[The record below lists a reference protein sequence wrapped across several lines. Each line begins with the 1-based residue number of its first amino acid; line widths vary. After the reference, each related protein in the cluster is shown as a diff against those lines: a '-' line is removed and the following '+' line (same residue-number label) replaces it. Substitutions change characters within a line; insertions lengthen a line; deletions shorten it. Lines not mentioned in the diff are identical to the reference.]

1 MLHIT
6 ITNVEISPTLV
17 FNMCWWGW
25 SCIWICSHHITIV
38 INIVFCISLWLPLIH
53 SFMSLPPIFIPS
65 RQMSEE
71 CYDKVFLLRTI
82 DFSPLP
88 WMGVFHWLARCDR
101 CLISAYSDILKWAW
115 ISRVMW
121 SCVIKNKKRWS
132 CSLGSSDDRV
142 EGGGAHEVIV
152 HRILITLVM
161 TGWWNGSVLM
171 KHYSYAVWSF
181 RTFSPKQHTV
191 ILMF

>member
-121 SCVIKNKKRWS
+121 SCVIKNKKMELLPGLFWWQSGRGRSPWGHRPS
-132 CSLGSSDDRV
+132 HSYHPSDDGMMEWICV
-142 EGGGAHEVIV
+142 DETLFICSVVI
-152 HRILITLVM
+152 
-161 TGWWNGSVLM
+161 
-171 KHYSYAVWSF
+171 
-181 RTFSPKQHTV
+181 
-191 ILMF
+191 